1 MRATYEEG
9 EREEEVGSEPLALF
23 NDQRGEKRNAQH
35 RTVKERLTKKK
46 QAGKNGR
53 KRDRGRERDKTEPVT
68 LDERTSHCGLQ
79 LGMAGGRA

>member
-9 EREEEVGSEPLALF
+9 EREEEEVGSEPLALF

-46 QAGKNGR
+46 QAGKNGWAQKRQRER
-53 KRDRGRERDKTEPVT
+53 KR
-68 LDERTSHCGLQ
+68 Q
-79 LGMAGGRA
+79 N